1 VSELP
6 TPAALAATSE
16 AYPLPARVSRPESL
30 PTAAEVLPAAATAVP
45 AANSPSAQAPRSPA
59 LARAR
64 TALARLGPQLQYQI
78 IRIGPAGQ
86 VGLAALCAAVVVA
99 ASVLLP
105 ARNAIETLTA
115 DIAQAQ
121 RPHAAPT
128 ADEMVPRFIASL
140 PTREQIPKVIGQV
153 FQQAQQAGVPLD
165 TGHYAF
171 SAAKAGSLGRY
182 DLEFPVKAGYPNVRD
197 FIDRT
202 LTAIPSAGLGGLH
215 VERKTVADTVV
226 NADIRFVIFVRGE

>member
-1 VSELP
+1 VSEP
-6 TPAALAATSE
+6 TTPAALTPVSE
-16 AYPLPARVSRPESL
+16 ALPLPGHASL
-30 PTAAEVLPAAATAVP
+30 SERSPTAIGSATQAARP
-45 AANSPSAQAPRSPA
+45 HA

-64 TALARLGPQLQYQI
+64 RALVRIGPQLQYQI

-86 VGLAALCAAVVVA
+86 VGLAALFAAALVA

-105 ARNAIETLTA
+105 ARNAIETLNA

-121 RPHAAPT
+121 RPHATGTVEQA
-128 ADEMVPRFIASL
+128 APRFVASL
-140 PTREQIPKVIGQV
+140 PTRQQIPTVIGQL

-171 SAAKAGSLGRY
+171 SAAKAGGLGRY

-202 LTAIPSAGLGGLH
+202 LTTIPAAGLAGLH
-215 VERKTVADTVV
+215 LERKAVGDMVV